1 MSRVLIVNDDETVI
15 NRTAQMLEDMAWEV
29 YTAASDAEARD
40 VYLVCEPEL
49 VIVDID
55 MHAGVGFEAMATIR
69 RQAKLQHI
77 IAVTRG
83 RHESILGNVAAV
95 CGASCFVEGPV
106 SAAKLRQAI
115 EDWLLE
121 DERAVES
128 GEENNRPGPSIV
140 DLESPK
146 E

>member
-1 MSRVLIVNDDETVI
+1 MSRVLIVNDDERVI
-15 NRTAQMLEDMAWEV
+15 NRTAQMLEDMAWDV
-29 YTAASDAEARD
+29 YTAASDNEARD

-55 MHAGVGFEAMATIR
+55 MQAGVGFEAMATIR

-77 IAVTRG
+77 IAVSRG

-115 EDWLLE
+115 EDWLLQ
-121 DERAVES
+121 DERSAQHNGRGDPPYLSVL
-128 GEENNRPGPSIV
+128 
-140 DLESPK
+140 DLKSPK